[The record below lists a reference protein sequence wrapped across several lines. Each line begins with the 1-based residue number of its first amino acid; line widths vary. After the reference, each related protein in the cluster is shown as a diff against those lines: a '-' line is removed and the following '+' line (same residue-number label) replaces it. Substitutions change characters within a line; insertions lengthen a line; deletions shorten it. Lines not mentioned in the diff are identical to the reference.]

1 MSKSTPISSLPNMN
15 NADNERENQL
25 VKEILDEIDNSNTPA
40 SQQANAAQM
49 QAAQMAAAQA
59 QAQHQAQMNAH
70 AQAHAQGHVSSQN
83 EQQILDQQQQLQQ
96 MSNELND
103 DSLQNKIISMVK
115 MPAIVGVIVILLSIP
130 QVNELLGS
138 LLKSKQVLVKN
149 AKFIV
154 PLLKGLIAGALFF
167 AVNKSL

>member
-1 MSKSTPISSLPNMN
+1 MSKSTPISNLPNMN
-15 NADNERENQL
+15 SADNERENQL

-40 SQQANAAQM
+40 AQQANSAQI

-70 AQAHAQGHVSSQN
+70 AQAHAQGHVASQN
-83 EQQILDQQQQLQQ
+83 EQQILEQQNQLHEL
-96 MSNELND
+96 SNELND
-103 DSLQNKIISMVK
+103 ESLQNKIISMVK
-115 MPAIVGVIVILLSIP
+115 MPAIVGAIVILLSIP
-130 QVNELLGS
+130 QVSELLTG

-154 PLLKGLIAGALFF
+154 PLLKGLIAGGLFF